1 MASLTLDSALLGAIV
16 LVLIALLSVTFTTR
30 PVIAVPLLLLVEWAN
45 ASNVTAGFMV
55 GHFHIYPED
64 ILTAALLVATL
75 MRRLRRGNGLRPPQP
90 LIVLLVI
97 VLLGMARGAAAF
109 GVQTSV
115 VYGREMLAMCTAAVF
130 FSTVRVTPKL
140 ILTVRNWLLVA
151 SAVFLIVAVRFWI
164 LHGFDTY
171 ATTGTRALDSLQT
184 LIVLE
189 TTIFVT
195 LFPPFRGPVLRFI
208 TPLVGIV
215 IVLLSV
221 QRTVWAAGIVA
232 VAILVVAGKKSRG
245 TTSLAARRLV
255 MVAAVFAVVLLVAA
269 GPSGVTSSLTAG
281 IQQTSTSQNSTF
293 SWRLQGWSV
302 LISRQIDG
310 PTVDLVLGSPTG
322 TGYER
327 IIGGGTVTAA
337 PPHSEYVSA
346 LDLTGLL
353 GIVLL
358 VWVYAAA
365 LRRCRRRLRSR
376 SPLVGQSALLFI
388 VLLALQLTFF
398 IAYSEGLLV
407 GIMLGLAWGFVN
419 GGDQDPAVNRPELP
433 MPATTQRL

>member
-1 MASLTLDSALLGAIV
+1 MVSLTLDSALLGAIV
-16 LVLIALLSVTFTTR
+16 LVLIALLAVTFTTR

-55 GHFHIYPED
+55 GRFHIYPGD

-75 MRRLRRGNGLRPPQP
+75 MRWLRRGNGLHPPQP

-115 VYGREMLAMCTAAVF
+115 VYGREMLAMCAAAVF

-151 SAVFLIVAVRFWI
+151 SAVFLIVAMRFWI

-171 ATTGTRALDSLQT
+171 AATGTRALDSLQA

-189 TTIFVT
+189 TTIFVM

-208 TPLVGIV
+208 TPLLGIV
-215 IVLLSV
+215 IVLLSI

-293 SWRLQGWSV
+293 SWRLHGWSV

-322 TGYER
+322 TGYAR
-327 IIGGGTVTAA
+327 IIGGGTVTVA
-337 PPHSEYVSA
+337 PHSEYVSA
-346 LDLTGLL
+346 LDLTGLV

-358 VWVYAAA
+358 VWLYAAA
-365 LRRCRRRLRSR
+365 LRRCFRRLRSAY
-376 SPLVGQSALLFI
+376 PLVGQSALLFI
-388 VLLALQLTFF
+388 ALLALQLTFF
-398 IAYSEGLLV
+398 IAYSEGVLV
-407 GIMLGLAWGFVN
+407 GIMLGLAWGFVH
-419 GGDQDPAVNRPELP
+419 GGDQDPAVDRPELP

>member
-1 MASLTLDSALLGAIV
+1 MVSLTLDSALLGAIV
-16 LVLIALLSVTFTTR
+16 LVLIALLAVTFTTR

-45 ASNVTAGFMV
+45 ASFATLGLIMV
-55 GHFHIYPED
+55 GPLHIYPED

-75 MRRLRRGNGLRPPQP
+75 LRWLRRGNGLRPPQP
-90 LIVLLVI
+90 LIVLLAI

-115 VYGREMLAMCTAAVF
+115 VLGREMLAMCTVAVF
-130 FSTVRVTPKL
+130 FGTVRVTPKL

-164 LHGFDTY
+164 LHGLDTY
-171 ATTGTRALDSLQT
+171 AITGTRALNSLQA

-189 TTIFVT
+189 TTIFVM
-195 LFPPFRGPVLRFI
+195 LFPPFRSPVFRFI

-215 IVLLSV
+215 IVLLSI
-221 QRTVWAAGIVA
+221 QRTVWAAGVVA
-232 VAILVVAGKKSRG
+232 IAILVVAGKKSRG
-245 TTSLAARRLV
+245 TTSRAARRLV

-269 GPSGVTSSLTAG
+269 GPSGVTSSLTVG

-310 PTVDLVLGSPTG
+310 PTVDFVLGSPTG

-327 IIGGGTVTAA
+327 IIGGNTVTVG
-337 PPHSEYVSA
+337 PHSEYVSA
-346 LDLTGLL
+346 LDLTGLV
-353 GIVLL
+353 GIALL
-358 VWVYAAA
+358 VWLYAAA
-365 LRRCRRRLRSR
+365 FRRCVRRLRSP
-376 SPLVGQSALLFI
+376 SPFVGQSALLFI
-388 VLLALQLTFF
+388 ALLALQLTFF
-398 IAYSEGLLV
+398 IAYSEGVLV
-407 GIMLGLAWGFVN
+407 GIMLGLAWGFVH
-419 GGDQDPAVNRPELP
+419 GGDQAPAVGRPELP
-433 MPATTQRL
+433 MPVTTQRL